1 MHKTAITAPE
11 IVRKWAKMS
20 FSSPSPPEKREA
32 LEEVLRSATFFR
44 ADQLRN
50 FLRYIC
56 EMEFAGRGNELCESL
71 IGVEAFGRPA
81 DYSPTEDASVRRR
94 AGDLRDKLQE
104 VYSTELADSQIRIE
118 LPKGKF
124 VPRFIRVAPENGM
137 HPASAD
143 LTPITNT
150 SLRPRDGQSLENAAP
165 RPLENNIVTAH
176 LDAALLNRT
185 KAWRRRLIAFWF
197 ATGWVVGALMVA
209 AGLLTYHWLRFPES
223 EYPATQVAARVE
235 TPVEMPAEPK
245 AETRV
250 EPRTELPRPLAV
262 EDGKSYE
269 AEAVGNTMNGITESF
284 PCARCSGRNSVRN
297 IGKLARNYLVLN
309 NIKVPR
315 TGNYQMMVFYLLKG
329 SRSFFIS
336 VNNGAAIELSLT
348 GKRWHE
354 VAKASV
360 TIALKAGSNSIK
372 FYNDHGY
379 APDLDRVVIR

>member
-1 MHKTAITAPE
+1 MHKTAPTPLE
-11 IVRKWAKMS
+11 TVRKWPKMS
-20 FSSPSPPEKREA
+20 SISPSPTEKHEA
-32 LEEVLRSATFFR
+32 LDEVLRSATFFR

-104 VYSTELADSQIRIE
+104 VYATELADSPIRIE

-137 HPASAD
+137 HASAG
-143 LTPITNT
+143 LTPVAHT

-165 RPLENNIVTAH
+165 RQLGNNIITAR
-176 LDAALLNRT
+176 LDTALLDRT
-185 KAWRRRLIAFWF
+185 KSWRRLIVFWF
-197 ATGWVVGALMVA
+197 AAGCVVGALMVA
-209 AGLLTYHWLRFPES
+209 TSFLAYRWLHSPEREPS
-223 EYPATQVAARVE
+223 ATQVTARAEAPLE
-235 TPVEMPAEPK
+235 TRAEPS

-250 EPRTELPRPLAV
+250 APRAETSRPVTA

-269 AEAVGNTMNGITESF
+269 AEAAGNTMNGITGPF
-284 PCARCSGRNSVRN
+284 PCARCSGRTSVRS
-297 IGKLARNYLVLN
+297 IGKLRRNYLILN
-309 NIKVPR
+309 NITAAKTR
-315 TGNYQMMVFYLLKG
+315 NYQMMVFYLLKG

-336 VNNGAAIELSLT
+336 VNDGPAIELPLT
-348 GKRWHE
+348 GKYWHE

-360 TIALKAGSNSIK
+360 TVPLKAGSNSIK

>member
-1 MHKTAITAPE
+1 
-11 IVRKWAKMS
+11 MS

-124 VPRFIRVAPENGM
+124 VPRFTRVAPENGM

-143 LTPITNT
+143 LTPIAHT
-150 SLRPRDGQSLENAAP
+150 SLKPRNGQPLENAAP

-185 KAWRRRLIAFWF
+185 KAWRRRLITFWF
-197 ATGWVVGALMVA
+197 AAGWVVGALMVVI
-209 AGLLTYHWLRFPES
+209 GLLIYRSLRSPER

-235 TPVEMPAEPK
+235 TPVETPAEPK

-250 EPRTELPRPLAV
+250 PRPLAV

-269 AEAVGNTMNGITESF
+269 AEAAGNTMNGITESF
-284 PCARCSGRNSVRN
+284 PCARCSGRSSVRN

-329 SRSFFIS
+329 NRSFFIS
-336 VNNGAAIELSLT
+336 VNNGAAIELALT

-354 VAKASV
+354 VAKASITV
-360 TIALKAGSNSIK
+360 ALKAGSNSIK